1 MKLINLENKGIPD
14 TNIFHELLYL
24 KRKRFIAIIIK
35 YCWMIF
41 DVNNSNLCPLCL
53 HDGHSIRLE
62 LTESMLLVC
71 KRCSRAFEVK
81 SNGKRMLSDEMNQ

>member
-1 MKLINLENKGIPD
+1 MK
-14 TNIFHELLYL
+14 
-24 KRKRFIAIIIK
+24 
-35 YCWMIF
+35 F

-53 HDGHSIRLE
+53 HDGQSIRLE

-81 SNGKRMLSDEMNQ
+81 SNGKRILSDEMNQ

>member
-1 MKLINLENKGIPD
+1 ML
-14 TNIFHELLYL
+14 FH
-24 KRKRFIAIIIK
+24 
-35 YCWMIF
+35 
-41 DVNNSNLCPLCL
+41 VNNSNLCPLCL

-81 SNGKRMLSDEMNQ
+81 SNGKRILSDEMNQ

>member
-1 MKLINLENKGIPD
+1 MLIFFMNY
-14 TNIFHELLYL
+14 YL
-24 KRKRFIAIIIK
+24 KRKRFIAIITK
-35 YCWMIF
+35 YCCMKF

-53 HDGHSIRLE
+53 HDGQSIRLE

-81 SNGKRMLSDEMNQ
+81 SNGKRILSDEMNQ